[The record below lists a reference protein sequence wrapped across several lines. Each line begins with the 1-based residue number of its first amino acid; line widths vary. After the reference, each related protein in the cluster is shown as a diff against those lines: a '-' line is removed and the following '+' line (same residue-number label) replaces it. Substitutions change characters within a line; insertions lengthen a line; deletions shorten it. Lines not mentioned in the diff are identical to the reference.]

1 MFVYHITM
9 DVKFGKVKP
18 NNNIFLNSSA
28 APSDENFF
36 ISNSSSKQDNSKQ
49 TQSFSV
55 RINDYDSNILENN
68 AYQLLSDEMF
78 KIEHKISNLENTLS
92 KICNEQEALQTLGAY
107 MQVEELEERKQ
118 KIKIELAELNKKYSE
133 LGLSAKISSQIANV
147 VNLSS
152 NKKMNIFSRTKIFI
166 SKKILAKI
174 SKKFDHNQTMK
185 EALENLS
192 NINSGVDELFKLQ
205 IPYGETNKRYEK
217 LTAYLNKAN
226 TIHSQ
231 ISKNIDAI
239 AKKKA

>member
-1 MFVYHITM
+1 M

-28 APSDENFF
+28 TSSDENFF
-36 ISNSSSKQDNSKQ
+36 ISNSNSKQDNSKQ
-49 TQSFSV
+49 NQSFSP

-133 LGLSAKISSQIANV
+133 LGLSAKISGQIANV

-152 NKKMNIFSRTKIFI
+152 NKKMNIFSRTKTFI

-174 SKKFDHNQTMK
+174 SKKFDHNQTIK
-185 EALENLS
+185 EALANLS
-192 NINSGVDELFKLQ
+192 NINLGVDELIKMQ
-205 IPYGETNKRYEK
+205 IPYGETKKRYEK